1 MNRSNNDHWV
11 SDAQVPADS
20 MAMAGPFITPPGP
33 ASTQLEDSLV
43 EIGMFSAR
51 LTEIRRAAKARLD
64 AAPAAEAQAPGAT
77 PTELHR
83 ELDRLDAAAA
93 TVELGHVAAGSTGAG
108 FVHQPPMHTS
118 MEVDNRGRVE
128 LSEDSLH
135 AMWDRTVTTTGQVV
149 VTFNARTTQ
158 LSNPVVRGSTMLLND
173 DNELAEVVLSMRLSR
188 GKVKAPDVPARQVIR
203 ASRRWRSRSPGGT
216 RRLSV
221 AEIVQRA
228 EEAETRELQCQ
239 EQIDAAMRQMHEE
252 DFASH
257 QDNVVQEISSSPE
270 M

>member
-33 ASTQLEDSLV
+33 ASTQLEDSL
-43 EIGMFSAR
+43 
-51 LTEIRRAAKARLD
+51 
-64 AAPAAEAQAPGAT
+64 
-77 PTELHR
+77 
-83 ELDRLDAAAA
+83 
-93 TVELGHVAAGSTGAG
+93 VELGHVAAGSTGAG

-149 VTFNARTTQ
+149 VTFKARTTQ

-173 DNELAEVVLSMRLSR
+173 DNELAEVGLSMRLSR

-203 ASRRWRSRSPGGT
+203 ASRQLRSRSP
-216 RRLSV
+216 
-221 AEIVQRA
+221 AEIVQRD

-239 EQIDAAMRQMHEE
+239 EQIHAAERQMHEE

-270 M
+270 K